1 MQRTKFFVILGHLL
15 PFDPPNNPKDQN
27 FEKIKKLPGN
37 IIILHLCATNDDHMM
52 YDSWDMECNRQKFF
66 SFWTLFCPF
75 SPPSPTLTTQR
86 IKILKKWKKTLLRYH
101 HFTQV
106 HHKWQ
111 SYDIWFLRYQLQQT
125 DFFCHLGAFLPFYPP
140 NSPKKENIKKMKKLP
155 GNIILH
161 KWTKNHEW
169 S

>member
-27 FEKIKKLPGN
+27 FEKIKKLPRN

-52 YDSWDMECNRQKFF
+52 YDFWDMECYRQNFF

-86 IKILKKWKKTLLRYH
+86 IKILKNWKKTLLRYH

-111 SYDIWFLRYQLQQT
+111 SYDVWFLRYQLQQT
-125 DFFCHLGAFLPFYPP
+125 DFFCHLGAFFALLPP
-140 NSPKKENIKKMKKLP
+140 
-155 GNIILH
+155 
-161 KWTKNHEW
+161 
-169 S
+169 

>member
-52 YDSWDMECNRQKFF
+52 YYSWDMECYRQNFF

-86 IKILKKWKKTLLRYH
+86 IKILKNWKKTLLRYH

-125 DFFCHLGAFLPFYPP
+125 DFFCHLGAFFALLPP
-140 NSPKKENIKKMKKLP
+140 
-155 GNIILH
+155 
-161 KWTKNHEW
+161 
-169 S
+169 